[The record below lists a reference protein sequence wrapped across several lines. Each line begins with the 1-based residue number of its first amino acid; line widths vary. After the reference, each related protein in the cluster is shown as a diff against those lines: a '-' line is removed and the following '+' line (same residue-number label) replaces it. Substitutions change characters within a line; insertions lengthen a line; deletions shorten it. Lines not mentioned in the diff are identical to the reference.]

1 MKRLLAMVVLVTA
14 CAGVTLPVVYD
25 VAVTRNVAFTDT
37 LNLDVFAP
45 VSDNRFP
52 PIVLF
57 HGGSWYGGDK
67 ETLDG
72 FARLLASKGLVVYN
86 ATYTVGGAG
95 GGYPGS
101 YEDIGCALA
110 MASEL
115 SAGAPLTV
123 AGYSAGAHLAST
135 VVLSGGQFQS
145 DHCTSTSPYTIE
157 GFAGLAGPYEAK
169 RYGPLLV
176 GWFGTIIQDD
186 PEPWDLGSPYGYLD
200 AATKIPI
207 VLVHGDRDQVVQ
219 LGFSDD
225 FNVALVADGYNVSLN
240 IIENA
245 DHATIVDPSTDGPA
259 VADLIFELASRSS
272 G

>member
-1 MKRLLAMVVLVTA
+1 MKKLLAMTVLLTA
-14 CAGVTLPVVYD
+14 CAGITAPVVYD
-25 VAVTRNVAFTDT
+25 VAVTREVAFTDT

-45 VSDNRFP
+45 VSDERFP

-67 ETLDG
+67 ATLNG

-101 YEDIGCALA
+101 YEDIRCALA

-123 AGYSAGAHLAST
+123 VGYSAGAHLAST

-145 DHCTSTSPYTIE
+145 DRCTSTAAYTVD
-157 GFAGLAGPYEAK
+157 GFAGLAGPYEAS

-176 GWFGTIIQDD
+176 GWFGTTIQDD
-186 PEPWDLGSPYGYLD
+186 TEPWEHGSPYAYLD
-200 AATKIPI
+200 AAIRIPI

-225 FNVALVADGYNVSLN
+225 FNTALVADDYDVSLT

-245 DHATIVDPSTDGPA
+245 DHATIVDPSTDGST
-259 VADLIFELASRSS
+259 VADLIFEMGSRSS
-272 G
+272 D